1 MDGRIKIVFYFK
13 PNSCLYAFNICIR
26 RDFYVGTNGDIFNTD
41 KSIEYILKDAVW
53 EAMSRDLKA
62 PYSHRQTGICTKNVT
77 ELCNALRLQLDAPK
91 KHDIQRLE
99 NELLLPFREANSV
112 SFQAHIANFLS
123 IAGELE
129 DQNCAV
135 AGIKQFMILETV
147 ASSSPTYAELFK
159 DFNRHTDYLQMH
171 QKTVANLRTFGIL
184 FLDNLPITV
193 STLVGGTVA
202 AAFAVDRNA
211 VAYAYTNGYQD
222 PAMRHAN
229 AATRAH
235 EGHPSYAAD
244 VDKPASASG
253 AKADKT
259 SLYCFL
265 HGYVGH
271 SGQGAPGIRCNKLV
285 ELAQAAKDNGQ
296 SDEVGIIRQQMAA
309 KSPDTLVA
317 GQRGKDF
324 SHWRGKDSSRGRLRR

>member
-1 MDGRIKIVFYFK
+1 
-13 PNSCLYAFNICIR
+13 
-26 RDFYVGTNGDIFNTD
+26 
-41 KSIEYILKDAVW
+41 
-53 EAMSRDLKA
+53 MSRDLKA

-99 NELLLPFREANSV
+99 NELLLPFGEANSV

-147 ASSSPTYAELFK
+147 ASSSLTYAELFK
-159 DFNRHTDYLQMH
+159 DFNRHTDYLQMR

-202 AAFAVDRNA
+202 AAFAVSTHSQHQGDREAPPYSQDSYAQAQVDRDA
-211 VAYAYTNGYQD
+211 VAYAYANGYQD

-235 EGHPSYAAD
+235 AGHPSYAAD

-285 ELAQAAKDNGQ
+285 ELEQAAKDNGQ
-296 SDEVGIIRQQMAA
+296 SDEVRIIRQQMAA